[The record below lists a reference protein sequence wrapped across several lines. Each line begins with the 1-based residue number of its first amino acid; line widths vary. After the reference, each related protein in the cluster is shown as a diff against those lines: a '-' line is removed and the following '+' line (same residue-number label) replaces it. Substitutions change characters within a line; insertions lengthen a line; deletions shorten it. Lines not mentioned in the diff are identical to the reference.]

1 MSLKI
6 IGAIL
11 IIAVCGG
18 FGYAMAAAHRSE
30 EKAIRQMQAALDY
43 MKCELQYHLTPLP
56 DLCRQASKQAEG
68 CVMGLLELLAGELE
82 NQISPDASCCMVA
95 AIEKIPALPGRCTE
109 AARMLGRSLGRFD
122 TQGQLQ
128 GIEGVRQFCRRNLD
142 ELANGREQ
150 RLRNY
155 QTLGLCTG
163 AALVI
168 LFI

>member
-1 MSLKI
+1 MI
-6 IGAIL
+6 RFFIL
-11 IIAVCGG
+11 FLLTSALILPAQDLYVWQRNHSTALNKEI
-18 FGYAMAAAHRSE
+18 
-30 EKAIRQMQAALDY
+30 KAFYQQSSGKLFF
-43 MKCELQYHLTPLP
+43 
-56 DLCRQASKQAEG
+56 
-68 CVMGLLELLAGELE
+68 LAGELE